1 MPPDHDGII
10 AAFLRRHRGTDPE
23 AVIRRLCRRLL
34 AETGAT
40 VPVDMRMLASY
51 RGVAEITVADQDQ
64 AGCIY
69 YDGDRL
75 VIRTRRA
82 DSEQR
87 RRFTIGHETC
97 HTFFPGFQDERRSRT
112 DTTLGRYDRSRTEEY
127 LCDLGAAELL
137 LPRRDVLPRL
147 RGRIDLDTVI
157 DIAAAFDSTI
167 EAAAL
172 RVAALSRRPTAVA
185 VLEPGW
191 RQSEEAEM
199 RRRRLPRAGPDQ
211 PPIPKKLRVRW
222 SASHHGFPL
231 IPRNKSVGDATPLAG
246 ILDRQQVDYHGE
258 TGLTPGPATVSA
270 RHLPYRRGDTWTDR
284 VLLLLQS

>member
-1 MPPDHDGII
+1 MPPDHDSVID
-10 AAFLRRHRGTDPE
+10 AFLRRHRGTDAE
-23 AVIRRLCRRLL
+23 AVVRRLCRRLL
-34 AETGAT
+34 AEAGAT

-51 RGVAEITVADQDQ
+51 RGVAEVAVADQDE

-87 RRFTIGHETC
+87 RRFTIGHETS

-112 DTTLGRYDRSRTEEY
+112 DPTVGRYDRSRTEEY

-147 RGRIDLDTVI
+147 RGRIDLNTVI

-199 RRRRLPRAGPDQ
+199 RRRGTSPAPDR

-222 SASHHGFPL
+222 SASHGGFPV
-231 IPRNKSVGDATPLAG
+231 IPRNKSIGDTTLLAD
-246 ILDRQQVDYHGE
+246 ILDRHHADYHGE
-258 TGLTPGPATVSA
+258 TGLTPGPVTVSA
-270 RHLPYRRGDTWTDR
+270 RYLPYRRDDAWTDR